1 MNELSIPKQIFNEML
16 AYCREGVPDEVCG
29 ILAGDGNRISKL
41 YKIANADSSP
51 VSYLMD
57 SRDQFRVMKDMRENG
72 LSMLAI
78 FHSHPASTAYPSN
91 RDVDLA
97 FYEDCVYV
105 IMSLIQEEPVSGAFL
120 IRGGHISEAALTI
133 D

>member
-1 MNELSIPKQIFNEML
+1 MT

-29 ILAGDGNRISKL
+29 ILAGNENRVSKL

-57 SRDQFRVMKDMRENG
+57 SGDQFRVMKDMRENS
-72 LSMLAI
+72 LSMVAI
-78 FHSHPASTAYPSN
+78 FHSHPASAAYPSN
-91 RDVDLA
+91 KDVDLA
-97 FYEDCVYV
+97 FYEDCMYV
-105 IMSLIQEEPVSGAFL
+105 IVSLIQEEPAARAFL

-133 D
+133 H